1 MKVFSTKLALVLWIC
16 LLAGTA
22 NATSTSSIPGGGNAS
37 AAAVSTLTDDAGC
50 AANTFIRRDAGDA
63 QFECAA
69 VPGGGDA
76 LTSGTLGQF
85 AATLSTQFSGVIS
98 DETGTGEV
106 VLAHDPTIIG
116 AILST
121 PIISEGIFTSG
132 ALGDYLRLGGGGDFA
147 DAGQLRLENASTLCW
162 EASPAGTDVCV
173 AVNSSEQFVLT
184 GGAFSG
190 TATGLSGTAA
200 SLTAGAAT
208 ALAANGGNCSAGS
221 FPLGVDTSGAAE
233 SCTDAL
239 TQAELSALVFN
250 ECFTLYAPSAE
261 IQLTDDV
268 TSVWRAPVAVTI
280 TEVWC
285 ETNTGTVNMDLQIDN
300 GTPTDV
306 MGADLVCAATAV
318 SDSAGLTGSMASG
331 DRLDLAITSV
341 ATSPTRL
348 TVCIKYTR

>member
-1 MKVFSTKLALVLWIC
+1 MRSLLVVWIC
-16 LLAGTA
+16 LLAGVA
-22 NATSTSSIPGGGNAS
+22 QATSTASIPGGGNAS

-50 AANTFIRRDAGDA
+50 LANTFVRRNAGDTS
-63 QFECAA
+63 FECAA
-69 VPGGGDA
+69 VPGSGDA
-76 LTSGTLGQF
+76 LTSATLAQF
-85 AATLSTQFSGVIS
+85 AATSSGQFAGIIS

-106 VLAHDPTIIG
+106 VLAHSATLID
-116 AILST
+116 ALLST
-121 PIISEGIFTSG
+121 PILSEAVFTSG

-147 DAGQLRLENASTLCW
+147 DAGQLRMENASTVCW
-162 EASPAGTDVCV
+162 EASPAGTDVCI
-173 AVNSSEQFVLT
+173 AANSSEQLVLT

-190 TATGLSGTAA
+190 TATGLTGTAA

-233 SCTDAL
+233 SCTDVV
-239 TQAELSALVFN
+239 TQAESAARVES
-250 ECFTLYAPSAE
+250 ECFTLYAPTAGVL
-261 IQLTDDV
+261 LTDDV

-285 ETNTGTVNMDLQIDN
+285 ETNTGTVNMDVQIDN

-306 MGADLVCAATAV
+306 MGVDLACISTGAT
-318 SDSAGLTGSMASG
+318 DSTSLTGSMAAG
-331 DRLDLAITSV
+331 NTLDFAITTV